1 MKDHKQN
8 MSTDS
13 IMSGTSFRVKSTPW
27 TSLAK
32 WLSVRL

>member
-13 IMSGTSFRVKSTPW
+13 IMSGTSFRVNPHPG
-27 TSLAK
+27 LV
-32 WLSVRL
+32 WLNG